1 MEEIIN
7 LLVELVF
14 TVVAVVIVPSFYKW
28 LKSKLNEQQLRVLKI
43 VVEESVEAFE
53 QTIKGINQGAVRK
66 EQVVDFVMNYCE
78 EHNIKLDEELLEIL
92 IEAVVKR
99 MNDKK
104 EKGE

>member
-7 LLVELVF
+7 LLVELAF
-14 TVVAVVIVPSFYKW
+14 TIVAVILIPTIQKW
-28 LKSKLNEQQLRVLKI
+28 LKSKLNEQQLRTLKI
-43 VVEESVEAFE
+43 VVTEAVDAFE
-53 QTIKGINQGAVRK
+53 QTIKGINQGPIRK
-66 EQVVDFVMNYCE
+66 AQVIDFVMGYCE
-78 EHNIKLDEELLEIL
+78 DNNIKLDENMLNIL